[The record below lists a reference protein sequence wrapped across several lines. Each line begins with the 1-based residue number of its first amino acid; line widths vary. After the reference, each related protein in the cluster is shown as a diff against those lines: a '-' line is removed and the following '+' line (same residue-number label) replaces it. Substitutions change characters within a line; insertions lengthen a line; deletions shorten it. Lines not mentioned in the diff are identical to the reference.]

1 MSCKRS
7 DPFNIMSL
15 NVGPEQL
22 CTKIQSSLNM
32 KNSEYD
38 FNPIANFLFAFKAPE
53 TVYMLLTTPYL

>member
-1 MSCKRS
+1 
-7 DPFNIMSL
+7 MSL